1 MVNLKINIDGIYAFA
16 GQDKIQALQ
25 HEVDFNYKTLLDKNG
40 RGNEFL
46 GWLTL
51 ADETLK
57 SGIIQEIN
65 ATAFEIRKNSEVVV
79 VIGIG
84 GSYLGARAVIESLK
98 PHFQQYQKGNPE
110 IIYAGQNISEDYLHD
125 LLQLLDKKDYSIIVI
140 SKSGTTTEPALAF
153 RLLKKHI
160 EKKYDKENARKRI
173 VAITD
178 KEKGALKKL
187 ADAEKYT
194 SFIIPDDVG
203 GRFSVLTPVG
213 LLPAAVAGIDIK
225 ELLQGASAMK
235 EELFKTSTISDN
247 PACSY
252 VAARNILYR
261 SGKPVE
267 MMVNFEPKLFY
278 ITEWWKQLFGESE
291 GKECKG
297 IFPAGAHF
305 STDLHSMGQ
314 YIQDGLRI
322 LFETMVLVEKPSE
335 NLPVPLENDDADGLN
350 YLSGKR
356 IHEVNYMAAKGTA
369 IAHNDGGVPIITIT
383 VPELNEF
390 VLGELIYFF
399 EFACGISGYML
410 DVNPFDQPGVE
421 AYKNNMFAL
430 LGKQGYEEKRKE
442 ILKKLL
448 D

>member
-261 SGKPVE
+261 S
-267 MMVNFEPKLFY
+267 
-278 ITEWWKQLFGESE
+278 
-291 GKECKG
+291 
-297 IFPAGAHF
+297 
-305 STDLHSMGQ
+305 
-314 YIQDGLRI
+314 
-322 LFETMVLVEKPSE
+322 
-335 NLPVPLENDDADGLN
+335 
-350 YLSGKR
+350 
-356 IHEVNYMAAKGTA
+356 
-369 IAHNDGGVPIITIT
+369 
-383 VPELNEF
+383 
-390 VLGELIYFF
+390 
-399 EFACGISGYML
+399 
-410 DVNPFDQPGVE
+410 
-421 AYKNNMFAL
+421 
-430 LGKQGYEEKRKE
+430 
-442 ILKKLL
+442 
-448 D
+448 